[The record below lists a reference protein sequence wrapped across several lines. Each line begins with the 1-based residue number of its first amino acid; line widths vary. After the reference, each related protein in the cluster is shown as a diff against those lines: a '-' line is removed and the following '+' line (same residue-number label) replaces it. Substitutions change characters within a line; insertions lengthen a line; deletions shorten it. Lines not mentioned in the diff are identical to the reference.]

1 MKLQRPCNKIQ
12 EVKKSMRLRKNMKR
26 AAAAALAL
34 SVALSAAAPAALA
47 EDYYI
52 SQGDITVTVKED
64 GRTYVSVGG
73 AQEVED
79 HTGVVIKGGEN
90 PNKPAETKSDGLADE
105 DTADV
110 VEKQKPVVDAE
121 PGEPAEE
128 TGTELVVWPENVNS
142 GEAQKKDEPADAE
155 PKTPDTQKPEGKT
168 DADTLEASTEQ
179 KPVEKAAEDEDDDKD
194 VMTFEANTAST
205 VTKAVNEAV
214 NHIIKIINNCK
225 GKDTTVTIKDVNID
239 VSPSGGAAMSVQGQG
254 DTTIHLEGESKL
266 KSGGNHAGLEKNSV
280 VDTKG
285 NVTGGSTGKLTIT
298 ADSVESGKL
307 TAQGNGYAGYGAGIG
322 SALGNDTANIE
333 IAGGTVEATGGVNA
347 AGIGSGK
354 GGNAANIKISGGKV
368 KAESGWFGA
377 GIGTGYEYDTA
388 GRYNNDAFNIEISNG
403 DVTAIGNGGAGIG
416 GGMRGNAYGIK
427 ITDGSVYAENNSG
440 GNTGSAAI
448 GGGYRP
454 ENPENKYGDD
464 KAAAGGYGEVTITG
478 GKVTAIGRSGS
489 AGIGGGT
496 YGTGDVTISD
506 DADVTAKGGTSESA
520 GSGAAIGDGGRG
532 NYMDGEERADLS
544 GMTSGTVTRLDAQS
558 NISAGHVHKWTEEG
572 REATA
577 DGSVER
583 VTYSCECG
591 ALRTVMERRT
601 VTAEENS
608 SEGAVALT
616 VTGAH
621 AYEMYLE
628 NERYIVTA
636 DSDAATISSCL
647 GNLAELKAQGADTL
661 VFRTKSRETALD
673 IDAMLSLGAEDTLFT
688 LTHSGSSA
696 ILTVGGADHSEL
708 IH

>member
-1 MKLQRPCNKIQ
+1 
-12 EVKKSMRLRKNMKR
+12 MRLRKNMKR

-47 EDYYI
+47 KEYYI
-52 SQGDITVTVKED
+52 DDGDITVTVTKD
-64 GRTYVSVGG
+64 GDTYVRVGEATKEG
-73 AQEVED
+73 DLGVKDDTE
-79 HTGVVIKGGEN
+79 VVIKGGEN
-90 PNKPAETKSDGLADE
+90 PDKQTGNKSGGSADE
-105 DTADV
+105 DTAD
-110 VEKQKPVVDAE
+110 EAEGQKPVVDAE

-168 DADTLEASTEQ
+168 DAATLEASTEQ
-179 KPVEKAAEDEDDDKD
+179 KPVEEAAEDEEDDKD
-194 VMTFEANTAST
+194 IMTFEDNTAST
-205 VTKAVNEAV
+205 VTKAVSKAV
-214 NHIIKIINNCK
+214 KNIITIINNCTK
-225 GKDTTVTIKDVNID
+225 KDTTVTIKDVNID

-307 TAQGNGYAGYGAGIG
+307 TAQGNGYAGFGAGIG

-368 KAESGWFGA
+368 KAESGWYGA
-377 GIGTGYEYDTA
+377 GIGTGDEYDKA

-454 ENPENKYGDD
+454 ENPGNKYGDD

-558 NISAGHVHKWTEEG
+558 NIPADHVHEWTETS

-591 ALRTVMERRT
+591 TLRTVMERRT

-628 NERYIVTA
+628 NARYIVTA

-696 ILTVGGADHSEL
+696 TLTVGGADHSEL